1 MKLRRHAIPVLLLLG
16 ALPGCGRLMQIGQ
29 EPPLTPPGQLEGGG
43 VVPATRADIRMPLG
57 RHAPPPAMG
66 SLWQPVYLFSDRR
79 ARTTGDLLTVV
90 IEIDDGAAM
99 RNRTQRA
106 REAEEDLDL
115 GTIFGIPQEIDKVL
129 PGDLSL
135 TAGVNLSSD
144 SSTLGAGAIARD
156 ERIELKIAATVTDV
170 LPNGNLAILGS
181 QETRVNYELRDLQIA
196 GIIRREDITRDNTID
211 YEKIAE
217 ARLVYG
223 GRGQVFELQQ
233 PRYGEQAL
241 DVLLPF

>member
-1 MKLRRHAIPVLLLLG
+1 MVAV
-16 ALPGCGRLMQIGQ
+16 ALTACGRLMQIGQ
-29 EPPLTPPGQLEGGG
+29 EPPLTPPGEPEAGG
-43 VVPATRADIRMPLG
+43 VVAPARANLPL
-57 RHAPPPAMG
+57 ALTQSVPLPPAG

-79 ARTTGDLLTVV
+79 ARSVGDLLTVV
-90 IEIDDGAAM
+90 IEIDDEAAM

-106 REAEEDLDL
+106 RDAAEDLDMGAL
-115 GTIFGIPQEIDKVL
+115 FGIPQEIDKIL

-135 TAGVNLSSD
+135 TAGVNVSSE
-144 SSTLGAGAIARD
+144 SNTLGAGQIARD
-156 ERIELKIAATVTDV
+156 ERIQLKIAATVTDV

-196 GIIRREDITRDNTID
+196 GIIRREDISRDNTIS
-211 YEKIAE
+211 YEKVAE

-223 GRGQVFELQQ
+223 GRGQVYELQQ

-241 DVLLPF
+241 DILLPF

>member
-1 MKLRRHAIPVLLLLG
+1 VKLLRLAIPALLVPIALTGCARLL
-16 ALPGCGRLMQIGQ
+16 QIGQ
-29 EPPLTPPGQLEGGG
+29 EPPLTPPGQLESGG
-43 VVPATRADIRMPLG
+43 VVPPARADLTLPLAY
-57 RHAPPPAMG
+57 REAPAAAG
-66 SLWQPVYLFSDRR
+66 SLWQPLYLFSDRR
-79 ARTTGDLLTVV
+79 ARTVGDLLPVV
-90 IEIDDGAAM
+90 IEHDDEAAM

-135 TAGVNLSSD
+135 TAGVDLSSD

-170 LPNGNLAILGS
+170 LPNGNLAIVGS
-181 QETRVNYELRDLQIA
+181 QEMRVNYERRDLQIA
-196 GIIRREDITRDNTID
+196 GIIRREDITRENTID
-211 YEKIAE
+211 YEKVAE

-223 GRGQVFELQQ
+223 GRGQVYELQQ
-233 PRYGEQAL
+233 PRYGEQVL

>member
-1 MKLRRHAIPVLLLLG
+1 MKLGRPAIALLVLG
-16 ALPGCGRLMQIGQ
+16 ALTGCGRLLGIGQ
-29 EPPLTPPGQLEGGG
+29 EPPLTPPGRLESGG
-43 VVPATRADIRMPLG
+43 VAAPARADVTLPRI
-57 RHAPPPAMG
+57 PPPPEPAAG

-79 ARTTGDLLTVV
+79 ARGVGDLLTVV
-90 IEIDDGAAM
+90 IEIDDAAAI

-115 GTIFGIPQEIDKVL
+115 GALFGIPQEIDEVL

-135 TAGVNLSSD
+135 TAGVDLSSD
-144 SSTLGAGAIARD
+144 SSTLGAGTIARN

-181 QETRVNYELRDLQIA
+181 QQTRVNYELRDLQIA

-211 YEKIAE
+211 YDKVAE

-223 GRGQVFELQQ
+223 GRGQVYDLQQ
-233 PRYGEQAL
+233 PRYGEQVL
-241 DVLLPF
+241 DILLPF

>member
-1 MKLRRHAIPVLLLLG
+1 
-16 ALPGCGRLMQIGQ
+16 
-29 EPPLTPPGQLEGGG
+29 
-43 VVPATRADIRMPLG
+43 
-57 RHAPPPAMG
+57 
-66 SLWQPVYLFSDRR
+66 
-79 ARTTGDLLTVV
+79 VV
-90 IEIDDGAAM
+90 IQIDDGAAI

-144 SSTLGAGAIARD
+144 SNTLGAGAIARD
-156 ERIELKIAATVTDV
+156 ERIELKIAATVTSV

-196 GIIRREDITRDNTID
+196 GVIRREDITRDNTID

-223 GRGQVFELQQ
+223 GRGQVYDLQQ
-233 PRYGEQAL
+233 PRYGEQVL

>member
-1 MKLRRHAIPVLLLLG
+1 MKLRRHAISALLVLL
-16 ALPGCGRLMQIGQ
+16 ALTACARLTQIGQ
-29 EPPLTPPGQLEGGG
+29 EPPLTPPGQVESGG
-43 VVPATRADIRMPLG
+43 VVAPTRAAVPLPLV
-57 RHAPPPAMG
+57 RHAPPPAAG

-79 ARTTGDLLTVV
+79 ARTVGDLLTVV
-90 IEIDDGAAM
+90 IQIDDGAAM

-106 REAEEDLDL
+106 RDAEEDLDL
-115 GTIFGIPQEIDKVL
+115 GALFGIPQEIDEIL

-135 TAGVNLSSD
+135 AAGVNLSSE

-181 QETRVNYELRDLQIA
+181 QQTRVNYELRDLQIA

-223 GRGQVFELQQ
+223 GRGQVYQLQQ
-233 PRYGEQAL
+233 PRYGQQVL

>member
-1 MKLRRHAIPVLLLLG
+1 MRLLRLALAALLVPI
-16 ALPGCGRLMQIGQ
+16 ALTGCGRLLQIGQ
-29 EPPLTPPGQLEGGG
+29 EPPLTPSGQLEDGG
-43 VVPATRADIRMPLG
+43 VVRPTRADLTLPRA
-57 RHAPPPAMG
+57 RHEPPPAVG

-90 IEIDDGAAM
+90 IQVDDEAAM
-99 RNRTQRA
+99 RNRTERA
-106 REAEEDLDL
+106 RDAEEDLDL

-135 TAGVNLSSD
+135 TAGVDLSSE
-144 SSTLGAGAIARD
+144 SATLGAGAIARD
-156 ERIELKIAATVTDV
+156 ERIELKIAVTVTDV
-170 LPNGNLAILGS
+170 LPKGNLAIVGS
-181 QETRVNYELRDLQIA
+181 QEMRVNYELRNLQIA
-196 GIIRREDITRDNTID
+196 GIIRREDITRENTID

-223 GRGQVFELQQ
+223 GRGQVYDLQQ
-233 PRYGEQAL
+233 PRYGEQVL

>member
-1 MKLRRHAIPVLLLLG
+1 VKPGRHAISALFLLL
-16 ALPGCGRLMQIGQ
+16 ALPACTRLLEIGQ
-29 EPPLTPPGQLEGGG
+29 EPSLTPPGELESGG
-43 VVPATRADIRMPLG
+43 VEAATRAGLPVPL
-57 RHAPPPAMG
+57 APPAPAPAVG

-79 ARTTGDLLTVV
+79 ARTVGDLLTVV
-90 IEIDDGAAM
+90 IEVDDGAAM

-106 REAEEDLDL
+106 RDAEEDLDL

-135 TAGVNLSSD
+135 TAGVDLSSE
-144 SSTLGAGAIARD
+144 SSTLGAGTIARD
-156 ERIELKIAATVTDV
+156 EKIELKIAARVTGV

-181 QETRVNYELRDLQIA
+181 QQTRVNYELRDLQIA
-196 GIIRREDITRDNTID
+196 GIIRREDITRDNTIE

-223 GRGQVFELQQ
+223 GRGQVYDLQQ
-233 PRYGEQAL
+233 PRYGEQVL

>member
-1 MKLRRHAIPVLLLLG
+1 MKLLRHAISALLVLI
-16 ALPGCGRLMQIGQ
+16 ALTGCARLMQIGQ
-29 EPPLTPPGQLEGGG
+29 EPPLTPPGQLESGG
-43 VVPATRADIRMPLG
+43 VVPATRAAVPQPL
-57 RHAPPPAMG
+57 ALPEPPRAAG

-79 ARTTGDLLTVV
+79 ARTVGDLLTVV
-90 IEIDDGAAM
+90 IQIDDGAAM

-106 REAEEDLDL
+106 RDAEEDLDL
-115 GTIFGIPQEIDKVL
+115 NALFGIPQEIDKYL

-135 TAGVNLSSD
+135 TAGVNLSSN
-144 SSTLGAGAIARD
+144 SSTLGSGAIARD

-223 GRGQVFELQQ
+223 GRGQVYGLQQ
-233 PRYGEQAL
+233 PRYGEQVL

>member
-1 MKLRRHAIPVLLLLG
+1 VKLWHHAASALLVLI
-16 ALPGCGRLMQIGQ
+16 ALPGCARLMHIGQ
-29 EPPLTPPGQLEGGG
+29 EPPLTPPGELESGG
-43 VVPATRADIRMPLG
+43 VTPATRAAMPQPLVRPG
-57 RHAPPPAMG
+57 PARGAG

-79 ARTTGDLLTVV
+79 ARTVGDLLTVV
-90 IEIDDGAAM
+90 IEIDDEAAL

-135 TAGVNLSSD
+135 TAGVDLSSD
-144 SSTLGAGAIARD
+144 SSTLGAGATARD

-181 QETRVNYELRDLQIA
+181 QETRVNYELRDLQIV
-196 GIIRREDITRDNTID
+196 GVIRREDITRENTID
-211 YEKIAE
+211 FEKIAE

-223 GRGQVFELQQ
+223 GRGQVYDLQQ
-233 PRYGEQAL
+233 PRYGEQVL

>member
-1 MKLRRHAIPVLLLLG
+1 VRRLRSIVPAVLVLV
-16 ALPGCGRLMQIGQ
+16 ALSGCSRLKQIGQ
-29 EPPLTPPGQLEGGG
+29 EPPLTPPGRLEAGG
-43 VVPATRADIRMPLG
+43 VAAPARADLP
-57 RHAPPPAMG
+57 HPPPRYAPAAGPG

-79 ARTTGDLLTVV
+79 ARTVGDILTVV
-90 IEIDDGAAM
+90 IRIDDEAAM

-106 REAEEDLDL
+106 RDAAEDLDMSTL
-115 GTIFGIPQEIDKVL
+115 FGIPQEIDEIL
-129 PGDLSL
+129 PGDLSV
-135 TAGVNLSSD
+135 TAGVDITSESE
-144 SSTLGAGAIARD
+144 TLGTGQIARD

-196 GIIRREDITRDNTID
+196 GVIRREDITRDNTIP

-223 GRGQVFELQQ
+223 GRGKVYELQQ
-233 PRYGEQAL
+233 PRYGEQVL
-241 DVLLPF
+241 DIILPF

>member
-1 MKLRRHAIPVLLLLG
+1 MKLRRHAISALLVLV
-16 ALPGCGRLMQIGQ
+16 ALPGCSRLMHIGQ
-29 EPPLTPPGQLEGGG
+29 EPSLTPPGELESGG
-43 VVPATRADIRMPLG
+43 VAPATRAAMPRALVRPG
-57 RHAPPPAMG
+57 PAPAAG

-79 ARTTGDLLTVV
+79 ARTVGDLLTVV
-90 IEIDDGAAM
+90 IQIDDGAAM

-196 GIIRREDITRDNTID
+196 GVIRREDITRDNTID

-223 GRGQVFELQQ
+223 GRGQVYELQQ
-233 PRYGEQAL
+233 PRYGEQVL

>member
-1 MKLRRHAIPVLLLLG
+1 VKRWRRAIPALLVLI
-16 ALPGCGRLMQIGQ
+16 ALPGCARLMQIGQ
-29 EPPLTPPGQLEGGG
+29 EPSLSPPGELEAGG
-43 VVPATRADIRMPLG
+43 VVPATRAAMPRPLVRPG
-57 RHAPPPAMG
+57 PPPAVG

-79 ARTTGDLLTVV
+79 ARTVGDLLTVV
-90 IEIDDGAAM
+90 IQIDDGAAI

-156 ERIELKIAATVTDV
+156 ERIELKIAATVTSV

-181 QETRVNYELRDLQIA
+181 QEVRVNYDLRDLQIA
-196 GIIRREDITRDNTID
+196 GIIRRQDITRDNTID

-223 GRGQVFELQQ
+223 GRGQVYQLQQ
-233 PRYGEQAL
+233 PRYGEQVL
-241 DVLLPF
+241 DIILPF

>member
-1 MKLRRHAIPVLLLLG
+1 MKLRRQAIPAFLVLS
-16 ALPGCGRLMQIGQ
+16 ALTGCARLMQIGQ

-43 VVPATRADIRMPLG
+43 VVPPTRASVPLPLA
-57 RHAPPPAMG
+57 RREPPPAAG
-66 SLWQPVYLFSDRR
+66 SLWQPLYLFSDRR
-79 ARTTGDLLTVV
+79 ARTVGDLLTVV
-90 IEIDDGAAM
+90 IQIDDEAAM

-106 REAEEDLDL
+106 RNAEEDLDL
-115 GTIFGIPQEIDKVL
+115 GALFGIPQEIDSVL

-135 TAGVNLSSD
+135 TAGVDLSSD
-144 SSTLGAGAIARD
+144 TSTLGAGAIARN
-156 ERIELKIAATVTDV
+156 ERIELKIAATVTGV
-170 LPNGNLAILGS
+170 LPNGNLAIVGS

-196 GIIRREDITRDNTID
+196 GVIRREDITRDNTIE

-223 GRGQVFELQQ
+223 GRGQVYELQQ
-233 PRYGEQAL
+233 PRYGEQVL

>member
-1 MKLRRHAIPVLLLLG
+1 VKLARHAISALLLLL
-16 ALPGCGRLMQIGQ
+16 ALPACTRLLEIGQ
-29 EPPLTPPGQLEGGG
+29 EPSLTPPGELESGG
-43 VVPATRADIRMPLG
+43 VVAPSRAGLPLPL
-57 RHAPPPAMG
+57 APPAPARAVG

-79 ARTTGDLLTVV
+79 ARTVGDLLTVV
-90 IEIDDGAAM
+90 IEVDDGAAM

-106 REAEEDLDL
+106 RDAEEDMDVGAL
-115 GTIFGIPQEIDKVL
+115 FGIPQEIDEVL

-135 TAGVNLSSD
+135 TAGVDLSSE
-144 SSTLGAGAIARD
+144 SSTLGAGTIARD
-156 ERIELKIAATVTDV
+156 EKIELKVAARVTDV

-181 QETRVNYELRDLQIA
+181 QQTRVNYELRDLQIA
-196 GIIRREDITRDNTID
+196 GVIRREDITRDNTID

-223 GRGQVFELQQ
+223 GRGQVYDLQQ
-233 PRYGEQAL
+233 PRYGEQVL

>member
-1 MKLRRHAIPVLLLLG
+1 MKRWCHVLLVVLVLA
-16 ALPGCGRLMQIGQ
+16 ALPGCARLMRIGQ
-29 EPPLTPPGQLEGGG
+29 EPPLTTPGELESGG
-43 VVPATRADIRMPLG
+43 VAPATRASMPRPLVRPG
-57 RHAPPPAMG
+57 PPPAVG

-79 ARTTGDLLTVV
+79 ARTVGDLLTVV
-90 IEIDDGAAM
+90 IQIDDGAAI

-135 TAGVNLSSD
+135 TAGVDLSSD

-196 GIIRREDITRDNTID
+196 GVIRREDITRDNTID

-223 GRGQVFELQQ
+223 GRGQVYDLQQ
-233 PRYGEQAL
+233 PRYGEQVL

>member
-1 MKLRRHAIPVLLLLG
+1 VTLQRFAISAILVLG
-16 ALPGCGRLMQIGQ
+16 TLPGCARLMQIGQ
-29 EPPLTPPGQLEGGG
+29 EPPLTPPGQLEAGG
-43 VVPATRADIRMPLG
+43 VT
-57 RHAPPPAMG
+57 PPAPSRIRLPPTPHQPQPAVG
-66 SLWQPVYLFSDRR
+66 SLWQPVYLFSDQR
-79 ARTTGDLLTVV
+79 ARKVGDLLTVV
-90 IEIDDGAAM
+90 IQIDDGAAI

-135 TAGVNLSSD
+135 TAGVNLSSE
-144 SSTLGAGAIARD
+144 STTLGAGAISRD

-170 LPNGNLAILGS
+170 LPNGNLVILGS

-196 GIIRREDITRDNTID
+196 GIIRREDISGDNTID

-223 GRGQVFELQQ
+223 GRGQVYELQQ
-233 PRYGEQAL
+233 PRYGEQVL
-241 DVLLPF
+241 DVFLPF

>member
-1 MKLRRHAIPVLLLLG
+1 MKLRRHAIPVLLVLG
-16 ALPGCGRLMQIGQ
+16 ALTGCARLLQIGQ
-29 EPPLTPPGQLEGGG
+29 EPPLTPPGQLESGG
-43 VVPATRADIRMPLG
+43 VVPAARADIRMPLAQ
-57 RHAPPPAMG
+57 HEPPAAVG
-66 SLWQPVYLFSDRR
+66 SLWQPVYLFSDQR
-79 ARTTGDLLTVV
+79 ARTIGDLLTVV
-90 IEIDDGAAM
+90 IQIDDGAAM

-170 LPNGNLAILGS
+170 LANGNLAILGS